1 LAGLAHFK
9 EWGDGKRNRG
19 LIVSEILNFP
29 TSVLRMSAKRARAA
43 KATCGTITR
52 MPSGP
57 LPVMT
62 GEQWSEFIRL
72 LTPDEQQAFMLD
84 VYKIINRY
92 CLRIGGE

>member
-1 LAGLAHFK
+1 M
-9 EWGDGKRNRG
+9 
-19 LIVSEILNFP
+19 SEILNFP
-29 TSVLRMSAKRARAA
+29 TSVLRMSKQRAPEKRAA
-43 KATCGTITR
+43 KAACGTITR

>member
-1 LAGLAHFK
+1 M
-9 EWGDGKRNRG
+9 
-19 LIVSEILNFP
+19 SEILNFP
-29 TSVLRMSAKRARAA
+29 TSVSRMSKQRAPEKRAA

-84 VYKIINRY
+84 VYKIINRF
-92 CLRIGGE
+92 CSRIGGE